1 MLGSGHATALGGHSD
16 EEEEVYLNLTPMI
29 DILTCL
35 LFFLLISFGAVIIA
49 LISASV
55 PVLSDGDA
63 DPNASRAKVTM
74 GLQITDSALVVSA
87 SHDTM
92 SEAEL
97 AGLRKTLPKRGNDY
111 DFDGLH
117 QHLLSVKKKY
127 PNSTTIVITPAA
139 AIPYE
144 AVVKAMDASRD
155 RPGGTKRRPLRLPV
169 FPEAVVSTIVE

>member
-1 MLGSGHATALGGHSD
+1 MSGGHGGGFSGASD
-16 EEEEVYLNLTPMI
+16 EEDEIYLNLTPMI

-49 LISASV
+49 LINASV

-74 GLQITDSALVVSA
+74 GLQITESGMVVSA

-97 AGLRKTLPKRGNDY
+97 AGLRKTLPKRAGDY
-111 DFDGLH
+111 DYEGLH
-117 QHLLSVKKKY
+117 QHLLGVKKKY
-127 PNSTTIVITPAA
+127 PNSSTIVITPAPA
-139 AIPYE
+139 VLYE

-155 RPGGTKRRPLRLPV
+155 REGGTKRRPLRVPV

>member
-1 MLGSGHATALGGHSD
+1 MLGGGHGSAFGGG
-16 EEEEVYLNLTPMI
+16 EAEAEEVYLNLTPMI

-63 DPNASRAKVTM
+63 DPNASQAKVTM
-74 GLQITDSALVVSA
+74 GLQITDKALLVSA
-87 SHDTM
+87 THDTM

-97 AGLRKTLPKRGNDY
+97 AGLRKTLPKRGEDY

-139 AIPYE
+139 AVAYE

-155 RPGGTKRRPLRLPV
+155 RPGGTKRRPLRVPV
-169 FPEAVVSTIVE
+169 FPEAVVSTLVE